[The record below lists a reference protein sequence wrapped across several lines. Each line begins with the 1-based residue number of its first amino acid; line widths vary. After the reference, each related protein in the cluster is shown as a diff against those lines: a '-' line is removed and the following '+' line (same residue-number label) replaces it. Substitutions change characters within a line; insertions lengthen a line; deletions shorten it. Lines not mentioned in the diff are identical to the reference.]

1 MSTLRRVPSTK
12 EHQQTPVAMEQ
23 EAALTVL
30 GPVESRGLGEKQAS
44 AASLSKH
51 TLVVWLPP
59 EES

>member
-1 MSTLRRVPSTK
+1 MRRVPSTK

-44 AASLSKH
+44 AASLSKL
-51 TLVVWLPP
+51 TILVWFPA
-59 EES
+59 